1 MFLLNAALRAGMRA
15 SSRRGRWFVALAVG
29 LAALQVLGAGPVSA
43 APGDVTE
50 FPLFGSTTSPGG
62 ITAGPDANLW
72 FVEQSGNRVGR
83 ITINGAL
90 TEFSAGITAGS
101 GPFDITA
108 GPDGNLWF
116 TEHEGDRVARITF
129 NGTVTEFAAGITAD
143 AQPTG
148 ITAGPDGNLWFAEY
162 HSDRIGQITPTGAVT
177 EFSAGITAGS
187 GPSDITAGPDGNLW
201 FTEFNGGRIGRI
213 TPTGAVTEFTAGI
226 TGNGSSG
233 ITAGPDGNLWFAEP
247 DADRIG
253 RITTTGAVTEFAA
266 GITADAEPTGITAGP
281 DGNLWFTEYHDAV
294 GRITPTGTVTEY
306 AAGIADGSEP
316 FGIAT
321 GLDGNLWFTEYRRG
335 QIGRLEL
342 GPGAMLSP
350 PSHDFGKRAVDTASG
365 ARQFTVTNT
374 GTAALIVGDV
384 GIGGANGSDF
394 ATTGDHCSGA
404 TVVPGDSC
412 TIGVRFTPGAVGA
425 RSAKLNVPDNTA
437 ASLHTAALAGAG
449 VAPATSSSLP
459 PSPRP
464 SGPTTSGGG
473 AVPQPESA
481 GLASTGPSV
490 RWPAGIGA
498 AVLVLGAAL
507 TFAGRKRGRRSA

>member
-1 MFLLNAALRAGMRA
+1 MFLLNAALRAGMRT

-177 EFSAGITAGS
+177 EF
-187 GPSDITAGPDGNLW
+187 
-201 FTEFNGGRIGRI
+201 
-213 TPTGAVTEFTAGI
+213 TAGI

-247 DADRIG
+247 DADRSG